1 MRIHPLPIDSGR
13 SEADR
18 SLPID
23 LFPRNTLRRSASPPR
38 SFSRKFRLIATKK
51 KTRGGS
57 SRYTFFLLLEASLEP
72 FRACKDSRNKLT
84 AHFCRT
90 RRPGRFFCRGMRIRR
105 AGYGPHRRPA
115 GDKRIG
121 HHPTGRVR
129 RCFTIEKASPTAE
142 KGEPYDGPGDLG
154 CSEAPS
160 SGLSSPWQ
168 ALRGRVAM
176 PRRSLLVIYLRFG
189 KFQKSDRRS
198 FQRRL
203 PASENLCDSW
213 NANMWKE

>member
-1 MRIHPLPIDSGR
+1 M
-13 SEADR
+13 
-18 SLPID
+18 
-23 LFPRNTLRRSASPPR
+23 
-38 SFSRKFRLIATKK
+38 
-51 KTRGGS
+51 
-57 SRYTFFLLLEASLEP
+57 
-72 FRACKDSRNKLT
+72 
-84 AHFCRT
+84 FCRT

-129 RCFTIEKASPTAE
+129 RCFTIEKASPPAE

-176 PRRSLLVIYLRFG
+176 PRRSLLVIYLGNR
-189 KFQKSDRRS
+189 KFQKSLAVAFLS
-198 FQRRL
+198 RL

-213 NANMWKE
+213 NANMWKDQHGHGCSYALARESRTVTQREEALK

>member
-1 MRIHPLPIDSGR
+1 M
-13 SEADR
+13 
-18 SLPID
+18 
-23 LFPRNTLRRSASPPR
+23 
-38 SFSRKFRLIATKK
+38 
-51 KTRGGS
+51 
-57 SRYTFFLLLEASLEP
+57 
-72 FRACKDSRNKLT
+72 
-84 AHFCRT
+84 FCRT

-129 RCFTIEKASPTAE
+129 RCFTIEKASPPAE

-176 PRRSLLVIYLRFG
+176 PRRSLLVIYLGNPKIPKEPRRRFSISTAG
-189 KFQKSDRRS
+189 
-198 FQRRL
+198 QREPLRL
-203 PASENLCDSW
+203 MERQHVERITWARLFLRPSPRITNCNAAGGSSEIRPILSPGVLVVRGNFRHLRGQIW
-213 NANMWKE
+213 AI